1 MTLQSREVRSHS
13 YSYTVTEIKFTNS
26 RICCFVDICWFFFF
40 RPHQAAQWESAL
52 WGSHWG
58 QTWWSVEEIVQQWL
72 EPERAW
78 GVVSGAEMWDPAY
91 WTGYARLWG
100 QNCANRSQGKLPGKR
115 DVIHGVW
122 NQWNSRHLWQRLPSL
137 YKYVNPYLYCYW

>member
-1 MTLQSREVRSHS
+1 MHLWHYRVEKSEVILTLTRSQ
-13 YSYTVTEIKFTNS
+13 KFNS
-26 RICCFVDICWFFFF
+26 QIQGSCWGFFF
-40 RPHQAAQWESAL
+40 RPHQAAQWDSAL